1 MRFVMSL
8 RNWSFG
14 LAAASFLCA
23 GAAFAQPPA
32 STQQNMKQQLS
43 WNLVGVDAQLQHGLN
58 TKNARPGQTIE
69 ARLFRSVETASG
81 TRLDRGT
88 ALWGKIDK
96 VQASTNGGPAVLSV
110 VFTKAH
116 LRNDRT
122 IPVKVTIIGAY
133 PADEAQRMI
142 DGDQTI
148 PPSPRHISNKAS
160 FDQEPGSL
168 HSVSLYSAVQNSD
181 SATFRD
187 KRGNLKLQDG
197 TFLQIGIASRR
208 G

>member
-1 MRFVMSL
+1 MRFVTSL

-14 LAAASFLCA
+14 AATASLLCA
-23 GAAFAQPPA
+23 GAALAQSPA
-32 STQQNMKQQLS
+32 STQQNMKRQS
-43 WNLVGVDAQLQHGLN
+43 WNLVGVDAQLQQGLN
-58 TKNARPGQTIE
+58 TKSARPGQTIE
-69 ARLFRSVETASG
+69 ARLYRTVETASG

-88 ALWGKIDK
+88 VLWGSVER
-96 VQASTNGGPAVLSV
+96 VQALTYHGPAVLSL
-110 VFTKAH
+110 VFTKAQ
-116 LRNDRT
+116 LRNGST
-122 IPVKVTIIGAY
+122 VPVKVTIIGAY

-168 HSVSLYSAVQNSD
+168 HSVSMYSAVQNSD